1 MINRKEIQKISLQYR
16 TLSSQ
21 MLKMNSQE
29 EIYCIQQY
37 FAFITKTELI
47 MHYIN
52 ECNKKVYDFEQ
63 IFSDKGWRD
72 VLILPAKQEDLISY
86 GYQLLQYILDG
97 PKNLIAL
104 CMGYTGSNKFS
115 DNIEAFMRKS
125 IEPFVVA
132 IRTYIELEFIDC
144 ED

>member
-47 MHYIN
+47 MHYIS
-52 ECNKKVYDFEQ
+52 V
-63 IFSDKGWRD
+63 
-72 VLILPAKQEDLISY
+72 
-86 GYQLLQYILDG
+86 
-97 PKNLIAL
+97 
-104 CMGYTGSNKFS
+104 
-115 DNIEAFMRKS
+115 
-125 IEPFVVA
+125 
-132 IRTYIELEFIDC
+132 
-144 ED
+144 

>member
-63 IFSDKGWRD
+63 IFRIK
-72 VLILPAKQEDLISY
+72 
-86 GYQLLQYILDG
+86 DG
-97 PKNLIAL
+97 E
-104 CMGYTGSNKFS
+104 MY
-115 DNIEAFMRKS
+115 
-125 IEPFVVA
+125 
-132 IRTYIELEFIDC
+132 
-144 ED
+144 

>member
-47 MHYIN
+47 MQSVRHW
-52 ECNKKVYDFEQ
+52 Q
-63 IFSDKGWRD
+63 IVLD
-72 VLILPAKQEDLISY
+72 VLYDSIQAKIFHINGIYVVRQKNPLFLWYRRSVSVEVRYKSDNRF
-86 GYQLLQYILDG
+86 QLTFDNFDWNDY
-97 PKNLIAL
+97 NV
-104 CMGYTGSNKFS
+104 GSNLQNVNQFH
-115 DNIEAFMRKS
+115 
-125 IEPFVVA
+125 
-132 IRTYIELEFIDC
+132 
-144 ED
+144 

>member
-52 ECNKKVYDFEQ
+52 ECNKKCM
-63 IFSDKGWRD
+63 
-72 VLILPAKQEDLISY
+72 IL
-86 GYQLLQYILDG
+86 
-97 PKNLIAL
+97 
-104 CMGYTGSNKFS
+104 NKFFRIK
-115 DNIEAFMRKS
+115 DGEM
-125 IEPFVVA
+125 
-132 IRTYIELEFIDC
+132 Y
-144 ED
+144 